1 MQIFENSTRSLE
13 QKSAAEH
20 CLAALDVLEAT
31 YALEIQKQEL
41 LIASL
46 QKPVGDR
53 RPANET
59 DFTFRRAA

>member
-1 MQIFENSTRSLE
+1 MQILE
-13 QKSAAEH
+13 PQKTSPDQKSAAQH

-46 QKPVGDR
+46 QGPAGDR
-53 RPANET
+53 RPVNEP
-59 DFTFRRAA
+59 DFALRRAA

>member
-1 MQIFENSTRSLE
+1 MQIFETNERSLE
-13 QKSAAEH
+13 QKSAAQH

-46 QKPVGDR
+46 Q
-53 RPANET
+53 RPTRDCRSKNEP
-59 DFTFRRAA
+59 DFTLRRAA